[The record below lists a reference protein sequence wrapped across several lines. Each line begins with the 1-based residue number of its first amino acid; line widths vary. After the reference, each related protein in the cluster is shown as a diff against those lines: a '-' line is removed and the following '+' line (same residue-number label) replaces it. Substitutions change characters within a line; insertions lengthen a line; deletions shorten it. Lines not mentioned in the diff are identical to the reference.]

1 MPGQIHPKQTSGR
14 IDVSSCL
21 LSSGSCSGRQDQNR
35 GNTTGSEAVASKRK
49 RFFFEKK
56 KQKTSVNCGH

>member
-1 MPGQIHPKQTSGR
+1 MFHPAACR
-14 IDVSSCL
+14 P
-21 LSSGSCSGRQDQNR
+21 
-35 GNTTGSEAVASKRK
+35 EAVPAARIRIAKIRPDQRLLQSKRK